1 MVVLLSITLKDKHRH
16 KHLRTIST
24 SLSLST
30 IRLGCGKCGSL
41 FVFSSIEPA
50 GAHEAS
56 LRLAKWSAPG
66 VPRREV
72 AYLDRYGLAAVCTLG
87 SMADDRVVGDKAV
100 ERRDAVKDE
109 PEPKERDYP
118 VDEKTS
124 ESHQS
129 LESNY
134 R

>member
-1 MVVLLSITLKDKHRH
+1 
-16 KHLRTIST
+16 
-24 SLSLST
+24 
-30 IRLGCGKCGSL
+30 
-41 FVFSSIEPA
+41 
-50 GAHEAS
+50 
-56 LRLAKWSAPG
+56 
-66 VPRREV
+66 
-72 AYLDRYGLAAVCTLG
+72 
-87 SMADDRVVGDKAV
+87 MADDRVVGDKAV